1 MAGLAGKFEPGGF
14 PVGAPAEVVEGRVVG
29 MGDVLGVP
37 QDRPGALHRRVQGM
51 VFFFDGVF
59 GLGLFLVG
67 GVGGLEIGIKVISV
81 KEHTSLLV
89 LLPSFCVAM
98 TVT

>member
-1 MAGLAGKFEPGGF
+1 MAFAYSSGDNGFAPGSTPLF
-14 PVGAPAEVVEGRVVG
+14 I
-29 MGDVLGVP
+29 LGGVCI
-37 QDRPGALHRRVQGM
+37 ASHRWK
-51 VFFFDGVF
+51 
-59 GLGLFLVG
+59 GLFW
-67 GVGGLEIGIKVISV
+67 EIEETKVISV